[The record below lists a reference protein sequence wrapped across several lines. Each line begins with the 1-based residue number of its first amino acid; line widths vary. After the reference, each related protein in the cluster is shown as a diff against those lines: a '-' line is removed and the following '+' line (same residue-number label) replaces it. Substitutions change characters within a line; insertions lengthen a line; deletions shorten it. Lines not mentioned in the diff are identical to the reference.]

1 MVRRPIKHKRAAPED
16 RKPVEADEQ
25 ADSLEPAGPDDRML
39 AKLAQ
44 LARFGLV
51 AEAAPILVHADAPE
65 S

>member
-1 MVRRPIKHKRAAPED
+1 MVPRPIKHKRAGPEA
-16 RKPVEADEQ
+16 RKPEA
-25 ADSLEPAGPDDRML
+25 LEPVGPDDRML